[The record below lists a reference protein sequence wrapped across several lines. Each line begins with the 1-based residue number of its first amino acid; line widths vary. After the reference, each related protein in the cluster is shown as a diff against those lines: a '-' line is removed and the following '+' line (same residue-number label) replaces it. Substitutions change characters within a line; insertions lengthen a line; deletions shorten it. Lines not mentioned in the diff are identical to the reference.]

1 MGWYHPFVYLYGGY
15 TMTTHETLEVYL
27 ERCKD
32 AQKEI
37 GELLDSARS
46 DVTIYERQQAVVHGQ
61 IMTLEQLM
69 DYDNNPPVV
78 DMPLVEEDVMEKAHD
93 KRLDMFDGVTPE
105 EFLEDRKEV
114 VYKREAMDFVDTI
127 DAINNETP

>member
-1 MGWYHPFVYLYGGY
+1 
-15 TMTTHETLEVYL
+15 MTTHETLEVYL